1 MLTALSIY
9 GSAII
14 WFIKP
19 RIVPAIAPET
29 RVIMINISAFNFLFS
44 LSHLN
49 TITTISDMGN
59 VYYFKLNEARTEI
72 MLGGLLADKVADT
85 DSELESSSGDS
96 DGHLLH

>member
-1 MLTALSIY
+1 
-9 GSAII
+9 
-14 WFIKP
+14 
-19 RIVPAIAPET
+19 
-29 RVIMINISAFNFLFS
+29 
-44 LSHLN
+44 
-49 TITTISDMGN
+49 MGN